1 MFIHSCLLPNYL
13 HLFVR
18 RTFGKREILKKDTRL
33 YLGRWQLRHSLF
45 TLDNHILWCV
55 ELGQANAPSIIDKIG
70 YR

>member
-1 MFIHSCLLPNYL
+1 MFIHNCLLPNYL

-33 YLGRWQLRHSLF
+33 YLGRWQLSIPLF

-55 ELGQANAPSIIDKIG
+55 EL
-70 YR
+70 R